1 MPPYAP
7 LSVEIVNGPHHVL
20 VRVRGELDCDTGPD
34 LFAALAPLAHRYVE
48 LDFSHVPFMDSTGLG
63 LLLSQRRASRRAGG
77 DLSLRRCSPPVRRV
91 LDVTRT
97 FAHLTAPCDTAPD
110 ASGSSGSSD
119 SSDSSDSSAS

>member
-7 LSVEIVNGPHHVL
+7 LSVEIVTGQDRVL

-48 LDFSHVPFMDSTGLG
+48 VDLSQVPFMDSTGLS
-63 LLLSQRRASRRAGG
+63 LLLGQRRASRRAGG
-77 DLSLRRCSPPVRRV
+77 DLTLLRCSPPVRRV

-97 FAHLTAPCDTAPD
+97 FTHLTTPCDTAPGLPRPD
-110 ASGSSGSSD
+110 TF
-119 SSDSSDSSAS
+119 

>member
-7 LSVEIVNGPHHVL
+7 LSVEIVNGPDRVL
-20 VRVRGELDCDTGPD
+20 VQVSGELDCDTGPD

-48 LDFSHVPFMDSTGLG
+48 VDFSQVPFMDSTGLS

-77 DLSLRRCSPPVRRV
+77 DLSLLRCSPPVRRV

-97 FAHLTAPCDTAPD
+97 FAHLTAPCDTASDPTGPD
-110 ASGSSGSSD
+110 PF
-119 SSDSSDSSAS
+119 